1 MNEFNQKNCTKC
13 AANIMKNNMVQGG
26 KVFFFQ
32 FEIPLRGMEFS
43 HLVICGGFNELV
55 IGSVSCRRFIHLCI
69 FHSPQGNLFL
79 LLLRFFPIGNHFVE
93 CKVLHAFASIR
104 WLAIGRKRSRLCLE
118 WKKNPQSPCVFPFFI
133 IFAAHFVHF
142 FERTLNSIT
151 N

>member
-1 MNEFNQKNCTKC
+1 MCAKR
-13 AANIMKNNMVQGG
+13 AANITIFCLVQGG

-79 LLLRFFPIGNHFVE
+79 LLLRFFPVSNHFIE
-93 CKVLHAFASIR
+93 CKVLHAFAL
-104 WLAIGRKRSRLCLE
+104 LAGTLLYMSKAFAELFVGLFEGIVGVNADVVAVGRQGEEQVAVFLFNMGNVVRLL
-118 WKKNPQSPCVFPFFI
+118 
-133 IFAAHFVHF
+133 
-142 FERTLNSIT
+142 
-151 N
+151 